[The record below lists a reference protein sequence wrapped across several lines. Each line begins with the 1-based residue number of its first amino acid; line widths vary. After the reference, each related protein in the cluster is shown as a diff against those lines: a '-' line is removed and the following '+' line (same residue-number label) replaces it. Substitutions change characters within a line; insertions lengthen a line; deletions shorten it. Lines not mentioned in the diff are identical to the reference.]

1 MLSTGKLAISC
12 RQEKILHFP
21 PAISYRQEMGT
32 LASKLEFANLVLTG
46 GSAACSA
53 ERLRLS
59 VAGYYSPTS
68 SAPPKA

>member
-1 MLSTGKLAISC
+1 V
-12 RQEKILHFP
+12 
-21 PAISYRQEMGT
+21 
-32 LASKLEFANLVLTG
+32 SKLRFANLVLTG

-59 VAGYYSPTS
+59 VAGDYSPTS